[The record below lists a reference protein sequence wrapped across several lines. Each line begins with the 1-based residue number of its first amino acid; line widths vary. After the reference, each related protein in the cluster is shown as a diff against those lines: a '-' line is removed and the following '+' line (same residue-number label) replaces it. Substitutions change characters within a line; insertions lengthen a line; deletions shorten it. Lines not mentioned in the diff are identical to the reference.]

1 MPLLV
6 FAWHVIKF
14 YRPSFHQTSRWN
26 YTVADRLGVWPLLDH
41 YHEPLVSLNRVDRDR
56 VGLARELPGL
66 DLRMPA
72 QLELLGKLRYGA
84 ELSELESGPH
94 SGELAATYDNSAF
107 GPGDAEIFYALVRH
121 LKPKRVV
128 EVGGGHSTRFAKAAL
143 MKNAAEGASGRQM
156 CIEPYESPWLEQMD
170 VEVIREPVEALDAKF
185 FADLE
190 RGDILFI
197 DSSHVVRP
205 QGDVLHLFHGV
216 LPHLSPGVMVHVHDV
231 FTPRDY
237 PLQWLERRWF
247 WTEQYVLEALLVNND
262 RYEVALAVN
271 HLFHE
276 ARQALTQACPVL
288 ASRSNKEPGSF
299 WFRVHDP
306 REPSEPCRRTIS

>member
-1 MPLLV
+1 M
-6 FAWHVIKF
+6 IKL
-14 YRPSFHQTSRWN
+14 YRPSFHETSKWN
-26 YTVADRLGVWPLLDH
+26 YTMADRLGVWPLLDH
-41 YHEPLVSLNRVDRDR
+41 YHEPLVSLTSIHQDRA
-56 VGLARELPGL
+56 GLARELPGL

-72 QLELLGKLRYGA
+72 QLELLGKLRYEA
-84 ELSELESGPH
+84 ELRELDGRVA
-94 SGELAATYDNSAF
+94 GELAATYDNLAF
-107 GPGDAEIFYALVRH
+107 GPGDAEIFYALIRH

-128 EVGGGHSTRFAKAAL
+128 EVGAGHSTRFAKAAL
-143 MKNAAEGASGRQM
+143 VKNAAEGAGGRLI
-156 CIEPYESPWLEQMD
+156 CIEPYESPWLEQLG
-170 VEVIREPVEALDAKF
+170 VEVIRKPVETLDARF
-185 FADLE
+185 FANLE

-205 QGDVLHLFHGV
+205 QGDVLHLFHRV
-216 LPHLSPGVMVHVHDV
+216 LPHLGPGVVVHVHDI

-276 ARQALTQACPVL
+276 ARQALTEACPVL
-288 ASRSNKEPGSF
+288 ASRPGKEPGSF
-299 WFRVHDP
+299 WLRVYDP
-306 REPSEPCRRTIS
+306 RESSAP